1 MGPNDNSPRGVL
13 VVDDE
18 VILGRSVKRM
28 LSREHEVTV
37 ATSAKEALEYFD
49 KGTRFSVILCDLMM
63 PVMTGMDLFE
73 ELKRTLPDQATRM
86 VFVTGGAFTDRARRF
101 LDETPNPRL
110 EKPFDNAALKRLVAD
125 LCAKD

>member
-1 MGPNDNSPRGVL
+1 MNETEILPRGVL

-18 VILGRSVKRM
+18 VIIGRSVKRM
-28 LSREHEVTV
+28 LARDHEVTV
-37 ATSAKEALEYFD
+37 ATSAKEALDIFE
-49 KGTRFSVILCDLMM
+49 KGVRFAVILCDLMM

-73 ELKRTLPDQATRM
+73 ELKRTLPDQAERM

-110 EKPFDNAALKRLVAD
+110 EKPFDNAALKQLVAE
-125 LCAKD
+125 LSAK